1 MSLGSGTSRIR
12 RSQAMDSKPD
22 NRTLLTQLILCIL
35 FFYMLIFSISSILFG
50 AFEFDRLMNLV
61 WTAFGHESDVDNE
74 DVKIASLIA
83 ICCTYLI
90 CSIHWPYFISRRFWD
105 FAVTTWLQYLAIG
118 CIIRRDVVRY
128 WPWWVA
134 NILSLLLSIL
144 IGEGILFYKRRR
156 TRKSRL

>member
-1 MSLGSGTSRIR
+1 MMSKFQICKFLRIMSLGSGTSRIR

-90 CSIHWPYFISRRFWD
+90 CSIHWPYFISRRL
-105 FAVTTWLQYLAIG
+105 VIITRRLKWLKKKA
-118 CIIRRDVVRY
+118 
-128 WPWWVA
+128 
-134 NILSLLLSIL
+134 
-144 IGEGILFYKRRR
+144 
-156 TRKSRL
+156 